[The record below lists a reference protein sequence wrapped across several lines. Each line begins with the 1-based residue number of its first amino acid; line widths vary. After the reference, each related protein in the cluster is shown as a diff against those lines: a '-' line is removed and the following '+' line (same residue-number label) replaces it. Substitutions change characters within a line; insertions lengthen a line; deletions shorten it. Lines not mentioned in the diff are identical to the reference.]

1 MTNENE
7 YIHRF
12 VDEAEVKRAET
23 ERIIQLKK
31 MEAVEKEHD
40 DLARIKKTKEKMTIA
55 FGALAVIFI
64 GVGATTPG
72 QRLEDELNS
81 RLTLAGIEVVEARI
95 NYLAYASEIAGVML
109 RRQQADAIIAAR
121 ERIVEGAVSMVH
133 LALEKLEKDSIV
145 ELDEEKKAT
154 MVSNLLVVL
163 CADESAQPVINT
175 GTLYQ

>member
-12 VDEAEVKRAET
+12 ADEAEVKRAET

-72 QRLEDELNS
+72 
-81 RLTLAGIEVVEARI
+81 
-95 NYLAYASEIAGVML
+95 
-109 RRQQADAIIAAR
+109 IICCL
-121 ERIVEGAVSMVH
+121 I
-133 LALEKLEKDSIV
+133 I
-145 ELDEEKKAT
+145 
-154 MVSNLLVVL
+154 
-163 CADESAQPVINT
+163 
-175 GTLYQ
+175 